1 MASQIWR
8 LFSGASSK
16 LACENIRFFSLLAA
30 GDFSRGR
37 FTSGEERGETDV
49 LAGYLQIFLQKMAG
63 TKESYNRFVSVGYS
77 LEEFV

>member
-1 MASQIWR
+1 MAFQVWR
-8 LFSGASSK
+8 LFSGPHSK

-30 GDFSRGR
+30 GDVPRGH

-49 LAGYLQIFLQKMAG
+49 FAGYLQIFLQKIAG
-63 TKESYNRFVSVGYS
+63 TKQSYNRFVSVGYS